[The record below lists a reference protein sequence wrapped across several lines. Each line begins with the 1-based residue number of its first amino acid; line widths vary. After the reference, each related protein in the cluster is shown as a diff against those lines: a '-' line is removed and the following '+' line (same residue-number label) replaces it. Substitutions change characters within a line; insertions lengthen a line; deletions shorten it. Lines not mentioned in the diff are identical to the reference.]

1 MIPRLTLIFLGVL
14 LSTVT
19 AQVAEP
25 TVVYLKNGQTRQGAL
40 VAVQSDRLDL
50 RAEGLSVG
58 SSSIPYKEI
67 IYADFAPTSRW
78 TEAMSLFAA
87 REFAS
92 AAVKFEELSRS
103 KDASLFY
110 PAPGNLATLADRRL
124 LDCYRF
130 LKQPEETPEVIERIE
145 WELLPPRERQIQALG
160 QIWAAVGSEQWDL
173 AVSQTV
179 ELTPGDPHAG
189 EIGYLHGLAHEAA
202 GRADEALVAYG
213 IVVGLFPGQ
222 NRAFAEDALRR
233 MAALLAEMPDRSGE
247 LKAVV
252 QIYAKS
258 FGNGKLWDGAPA
270 EFEKLVAAD

>member
-1 MIPRLTLIFLGVL
+1 MIPRLTLIILGL
-14 LSTVT
+14 FLSTAA

-58 SSSIPYKEI
+58 STSIRYDDI
-67 IYADFAPTSRW
+67 IYVDFSPTSKW
-78 TEAMSLFAA
+78 TEAMTLFTARDFAPAA
-87 REFAS
+87 A
-92 AAVKFEELSRS
+92 KFEELSKS

-130 LKQPEETPEVIERIE
+130 LMQPEKTPDVVKRIE
-145 WELLPPRERQIQALG
+145 WDLLPPRERQVQALSKV
-160 QIWAAVGSEQWDL
+160 WEAVGSEQWDI
-173 AVSQTV
+173 AVSLTA
-179 ELTPGDPHAG
+179 ELTPGDPQAG
-189 EIGYLHGLAHEAA
+189 EIGYLHGLAHESA
-202 GRADEALVAYG
+202 GRKEEALVAYG

-233 MAALLAEMPDRSGE
+233 MSALLTEMPDRSSE

-270 EFEKLVAAD
+270 EFQELVSAD